1 MGDDRTRN
9 NPDEANES
17 GRRESK
23 TVRLLRKRI
32 RKQDER
38 IAKLEERTDAVEETN
53 KLLLDRTAEQAE
65 QIESVIR
72 LLHGKPED
80 PKDSGLKGIVEHQ
93 ASLWRIVVWV
103 GGPIITIATSVIT
116 AGMVYWTGLNK

>member
-9 NPDEANES
+9 NPDESNGG
-17 GRRESK
+17 GRRDAK
-23 TVRLLRKRI
+23 AVRAFRKRI
-32 RKQDER
+32 KR
-38 IAKLEERTDAVEETN
+38 LEDALVASNETN

-65 QIESVIR
+65 QIESMIR